1 MTTAKTAGGNAILV
15 INAGSS
21 SLKFSVFRE
30 TGRDAVAVAINGQ
43 ISGIGTAPKFEA
55 KDAHKRPLDERSW
68 TEGEPADRTSLL
80 RFLLDWIEE
89 HLEGAK
95 LVAAG
100 HRVVHGGTSH
110 AAPVLLTP
118 AVMEELDGLVP
129 LAPLHQP
136 HNLAAIRA
144 LGEAHPELPQVA
156 CFDTAFH
163 RGQPWQSQTFAIPRE
178 LTDEG
183 VRRYGFHGLSYEYIA
198 RRLPE
203 LAPALADG
211 RVVVAH
217 LGSGASMC
225 AVRAGKSVDST
236 MGFTALD
243 GLPMGTRCG
252 NIDPGVLIYLMRQKG
267 MGADAIE
274 KLLYNKSGLLGVSGV
289 SNDMRVLL
297 ESADPHAAEAVELF
311 CFRIAKETGG
321 LAASMGGID
330 ALVFTA
336 GIGERSAPVRA
347 RVGEKLAW
355 LGVKIDPAA
364 NEANGPLISTP
375 DSRIPVYV
383 IPTDEEQMIA
393 LHTQEVL
400 EQVPAE

>member
-1 MTTAKTAGGNAILV
+1 MPTATLV

-30 TGRDAVAVAINGQ
+30 SEAKGSSLTAAINGQ
-43 ISGIGTAPKFEA
+43 ISGIGTAPEFEA
-55 KDAHKRPLDERSW
+55 KDADRRMIGQKAW
-68 TEGEPADRTSLL
+68 GAGEASDRTSLL
-80 RFLLDWIEE
+80 RYLLEWIEG
-89 HLEGAK
+89 HLDGAP

-100 HRVVHGGTSH
+100 HRVVHGGTRF
-110 AAPVLLTP
+110 ARPVLVTP
-118 AVMEELDGLVP
+118 DVMAELEALVP

-136 HNLAAIRA
+136 HNIAAIRA
-144 LGEAHPELPQVA
+144 LSEAHPELPQVA

-163 RGQPWQSQTFAIPRE
+163 RGQPWQSGTFAIPRA
-178 LTDEG
+178 LTEEG
-183 VRRYGFHGLSYEYIA
+183 VRRYGFHGLSYEYVA
-198 RRLPE
+198 HRLPQID
-203 LAPALADG
+203 PTLADA

-225 AVRAGKSVDST
+225 AIHGGRSIDST

-252 NIDPGVLIYLMRQKG
+252 AIDPGVLIYLIRQKG
-267 MGADAIE
+267 MGADELE
-274 KLLYNKSGLLGVSGV
+274 KLLYHKSGLLGVSGV

-297 ESADPHAAEAVELF
+297 ESGEPAAEEAVELF
-311 CFRIAKETGG
+311 CFRVAKETGA

-336 GIGERSAPVRA
+336 GIGERSVPVRE
-347 RVGEKLAW
+347 RVGQKLGW
-355 LGVKIDPAA
+355 LGVAIDPATNA
-364 NEANGPLISTP
+364 ANGPKISSP

-383 IPTDEEQMIA
+383 VPTNEEGMIA
-393 LHTQEVL
+393 RHTLNVL
-400 EQVPAE
+400 NAVPAE